1 MIRLQIKENDTNQRL
16 DRFVRKYLKNAPL
29 SFIYKL
35 FRKKDVKVNKKPAS
49 IDYITK
55 LNDEIL
61 IYISDEQ
68 LNSFKE
74 KILL

>member
-35 FRKKDVKVNKKPAS
+35 FRKKDVKVNKKTS
-49 IDYITK
+49 
-55 LNDEIL
+55 
-61 IYISDEQ
+61 
-68 LNSFKE
+68 
-74 KILL
+74 